1 MMEPNVLLDFDHV
14 SMCYHDEN
22 GETEVLRDF
31 SMQVKPG
38 EFVALLGPSGC
49 GKSTVLGLAAGLLR
63 PDEGTV
69 RLRGEPVLRPPE
81 RMGYMLQRDHLFP
94 WLTVRENALV
104 GIRVRQRPTAT
115 QRAQVERLLKACG
128 LTGFADALPGQLS
141 GGMRQ
146 RAALV
151 RTLAVDPDLLLLDEP
166 FSALDAQTRI
176 QLSDEVKQRL
186 GEGRATILVTHDV
199 SEAISMAD
207 RVVVLTRR
215 PARIR
220 SVHDI
225 ALAGTPMQ
233 RRGDPAFREYF
244 ETIWKEL
251 DVHVQ

>member
-1 MMEPNVLLDFDHV
+1 M
-14 SMCYHDEN
+14 
-22 GETEVLRDF
+22 
-31 SMQVKPG
+31 
-38 EFVALLGPSGC
+38 
-49 GKSTVLGLAAGLLR
+49 LGLAAGLLR

-104 GIRVRQRPTAT
+104 GIRVRQRPTAA

-151 RTLAVDPDLLLLDEP
+151 RTLAVNPDLLLLDEP

-244 ETIWKEL
+244 EAIWKEL